1 MKSLILGCS
10 STHGSDTVSPVY
22 NTKNTKHSWANV
34 LSEKLGYVPD
44 NQAIPGNSNQ
54 AIFHS
59 AIEKLE
65 NYDLLIIGWTT
76 LARESWKSDNKNY
89 FFNANWAC
97 CVEDISMKDIYVKE
111 LSDATIVSDEEFM
124 LEILDSHRRF
134 LITHKFDLNEQM
146 KKVNHYRTC
155 LQMMCK
161 IHGVRYIDANIHGIL
176 FKDAPSLRTIGH
188 PTIDEHRKFA
198 EQMLEIINYELT
210 ER

>member
-22 NTKNTKHSWANV
+22 NIDNTKYSWANI

-59 AIEKLE
+59 AMEKLE
-65 NYDLLIIGWTT
+65 NYDLLIVGWTT
-76 LARESWKSDNKNY
+76 LARESWKFNNKNY
-89 FFNANWAC
+89 FFNAIWAC

-111 LSDATIVSDEEFM
+111 SSDATIVSDEEFM
-124 LEILDSHRRF
+124 LEILDSQRRF
-134 LITHKFDLNEQM
+134 LITHKFDFGEQ
-146 KKVNHYRTC
+146 KKKATHYRTC

-161 IHGVRYIDANIHGIL
+161 IHGVRYIDANISEVI
-176 FKDAPSLRTIGH
+176 FKDSPSLRTIVH

-198 EQMLEIINYELT
+198 EQMSEMLNYEST
-210 ER
+210 K